1 MKAKIF
7 IKYKDG
13 ILDPQGKV
21 TGNALNSIGVKG
33 IDSLSIG
40 KYIEMEFEDITRDE
54 ADKIANDSCKKL
66 LVNPNTQTYT
76 YEIIND

>member
-1 MKAKIF
+1 MKAKIY

-21 TGNALNSIGVKG
+21 TSNALQSIGIGG
-33 IDSLSIG
+33 INFLTIG
-40 KYIEMEFEDITRDE
+40 KYIEMDFGNVSREKAEEVT
-54 ADKIANDSCKKL
+54 NDSCKKL

-76 YEIIND
+76 YEIIS

>member
-21 TGNALNSIGVKG
+21 TGNALNSIGIKG
-33 IDSLSIG
+33 VDSLTIG
-40 KYIEMEFEDITRDE
+40 KYIEMDFDNISKDE
-54 ADKIANDSCKKL
+54 ADKIANESCKKL

>member
-1 MKAKIF
+1 MKAKIY

-21 TGNALNSIGVKG
+21 TSNALQSIGIGG
-33 IDSLSIG
+33 IDFLTIG
-40 KYIEMEFEDITRDE
+40 KYVEMDFGDVSREKAEEVT
-54 ADKIANDSCKKL
+54 NDSCKKL

-76 YEIIND
+76 YEIKE

>member
-1 MKAKIF
+1 MKAKVY

-21 TGNALNSIGVKG
+21 TGNALESIGVNG
-33 IDSLSIG
+33 VSSLTIG
-40 KYIEMEFEDITRDE
+40 KYIEMDFGDISKAKAEEITNE
-54 ADKIANDSCKKL
+54 SCRKL

-76 YEIIND
+76 YEIIK

>member
-21 TGNALNSIGVKG
+21 TGKALNSIGING
-33 IDSLSIG
+33 INSLTIG
-40 KYIEMEFEDITRDE
+40 KYIEMEFGDISKDE
-54 ADKIANDSCKKL
+54 ANQIANESCKKL
-66 LVNPNTQTYT
+66 LVNPNTQTYSF
-76 YEIIND
+76 EIINE

>member
-21 TGNALNSIGVKG
+21 TGSALKSIGVDG
-33 IDSLSIG
+33 ISDLTIG
-40 KYIEMEFEDITRDE
+40 KYIELNFKKISKKEAQKITE
-54 ADKIANDSCKKL
+54 ESCQKL
-66 LVNPNTQTYT
+66 LVNPNTQTFT
-76 YEIIND
+76 YEITE

>member
-21 TGNALNSIGVKG
+21 TGNALNSIGIKG
-33 IDSLSIG
+33 VDSLTIG
-40 KYIEMEFEDITRDE
+40 KYIEMEFNNISKDE
-54 ADKIANDSCKKL
+54 ADKIANESCKKL

>member
-21 TGNALNSIGVKG
+21 TSSALKSIGVIG
-33 IDSLSIG
+33 IQELTIG
-40 KYIEMEFEDITRDE
+40 KYIEMNFNNLSKKEASKITE
-54 ADKIANDSCKKL
+54 ESCKKL
-66 LVNPNTQTYT
+66 LVNPNTQTFN
-76 YEIIND
+76 YEIIDE

>member
-21 TGNALNSIGVKG
+21 TGNALNSIEIKG
-33 IDSLSIG
+33 ISSLTIG
-40 KYIEMEFEDITRDE
+40 KYIEMEFDNISKSE
-54 ADKIANDSCKKL
+54 ADKIANESCKKL

>member
-1 MKAKIF
+1 MKAKIY

-21 TGNALNSIGVKG
+21 TSNAFQSIGIGG
-33 IDSLSIG
+33 INFLTIG
-40 KYIEMEFEDITRDE
+40 KYIEMDFGDVSREKAEEVT
-54 ADKIANDSCKKL
+54 NDSCKKL

-76 YEIIND
+76 YEIIS

>member
-21 TGNALNSIGVKG
+21 TGKALNSIGING
-33 IDSLSIG
+33 INSLTIG
-40 KYIEMEFEDITRDE
+40 KYIEMEFGDVSKD
-54 ADKIANDSCKKL
+54 AANQIANESCKKL
-66 LVNPNTQTYT
+66 LVNPNTQTYSF
-76 YEIIND
+76 EIINE

>member
-21 TGNALNSIGVKG
+21 TGKALNSIGING
-33 IDSLSIG
+33 INSLTIG
-40 KYIEMEFEDITRDE
+40 KYIEMEFGDVSKEE
-54 ADKIANDSCKKL
+54 
-66 LVNPNTQTYT
+66 
-76 YEIIND
+76 

>member
-1 MKAKIF
+1 MKAKIY

-21 TGNALNSIGVKG
+21 TGNALNSIGISG
-33 IDSLSIG
+33 FESLTIG
-40 KYIEMEFEDITRDE
+40 KYIEMNFKDMNEDE
-54 ADKIANDSCKKL
+54 ATTLVEQSCKEL

-76 YEIIND
+76 FKIEND

>member
-21 TGNALNSIGVKG
+21 TGKALNSIGING
-33 IDSLSIG
+33 INSLTIG
-40 KYIEMEFEDITRDE
+40 KYIEMEFGDVSKDE
-54 ADKIANDSCKKL
+54 ANQIAKESCKKL
-66 LVNPNTQTYT
+66 LVNPNTQTYSF
-76 YEIIND
+76 EIINE